1 METLTLARYILEMSL
16 MEYDLIEEKDS
27 LLAAAA
33 LLLALRMKKNN
44 IGWSITLEF
53 YSGYQE
59 AELLSLMNRLNAV
72 ISPPFHPNI
81 KTIRNK
87 YSHRW
92 VLILILFF
100 NFMNFI
106 IYFQHI
112 LRSRQDFSFG
122 CHH

>member
-87 YSHRW
+87 YSHR
-92 VLILILFF
+92 
-100 NFMNFI
+100 
-106 IYFQHI
+106 
-112 LRSRQDFSFG
+112 
-122 CHH
+122 